1 MLGLGWGVYANHAQI
16 KKLKQN
22 IRILQNQNI
31 LQDRKID
38 VLAKYMNLTM
48 DKTREH
54 DGRLYDLEVDM
65 VRIQD
70 TLQEL
75 GYDFQ
80 YQFLMD
86 HILRNAQTALQRL
99 NIGLD
104 AIRYDIDKVQEYLR
118 AMATHRLQSG
128 VDLASLVKEFVEKN

>member
-1 MLGLGWGVYANHAQI
+1 MQI

-22 IRILQNQNI
+22 IRILQDQNI
-31 LQDRKID
+31 LQDRKNN

-65 VRIQD
+65 VQIQD

-86 HILRNAQTALQRL
+86 HIL
-99 NIGLD
+99 
-104 AIRYDIDKVQEYLR
+104 
-118 AMATHRLQSG
+118 
-128 VDLASLVKEFVEKN
+128 